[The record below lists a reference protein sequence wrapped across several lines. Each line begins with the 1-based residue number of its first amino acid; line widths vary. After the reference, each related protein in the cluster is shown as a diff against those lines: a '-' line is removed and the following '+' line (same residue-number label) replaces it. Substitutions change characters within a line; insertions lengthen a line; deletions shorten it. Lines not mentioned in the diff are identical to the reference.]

1 MSSVSFLVG
10 LMGTTVRRTWLQNM
24 RMVRTD
30 DNGYLEV
37 VAPAGAMVN
46 VNLDAIEGNNVA
58 GGGVNGVIPVTGTVQ
73 DDAVD
78 DLSFPLKLGAV
89 ATSVLSLVANGDRV
103 KLVTDLYRRLWVVIA
118 GYDSGSNA
126 NRTFE
131 VAPLNLQVLEE
142 SLVDVANH
150 AASAGIS
157 YPSDDGLVM
166 MGYKDL
172 SFTGKFICGA
182 GNTISMT
189 VEGTNDEDPVP
200 ANRDWIVL
208 YAYRTDTNTV
218 VNAVACGA
226 AATVTYAWDFDE
238 CAYKYVRIRLVI
250 VDGGMLSNIVIVKI
264 RRKAF

>member
-10 LMGTTVRRTWLQNM
+10 LMGSTVRRTWLQNM

-46 VNLDAIEGNNVA
+46 VNLDGIEGNNVA
-58 GGGVNGVIPVTGTVQ
+58 GGGVIGVIPVTGTVQ
-73 DDAVD
+73 DDAPD

-89 ATSVLSLVANGDRV
+89 ADAVLSLVADGDRV

-142 SLVDVANH
+142 SLVDVVNH
-150 AASAGIS
+150 AATAGIS

-172 SFTGKFICGA
+172 SLTGEFICGA
-182 GNTISMT
+182 DNTVTLT

-200 ANRDWIVL
+200 ANRNWIVL
-208 YAYRTDTNTV
+208 YSYRTDTNTV
-218 VNAVACGA
+218 VNSVACGA
-226 AATVTYAWDFDE
+226 GATATFAWDFDE
-238 CAYKYVRIRLVI
+238 TNYKYARIRLV
-250 VDGGMLSNIVIVKI
+250 VVNGGVLSNTVIVKI
-264 RRKAF
+264 RRKAL